1 MSVNPCVPTCTE
13 QQGLGGSTTQNQRI
27 DIEEQ
32 YLEGECDE
40 LLPKPPLF
48 LHYYTDDE
56 VFEQDEDHYEKD
68 TWR

>member
-48 LHYYTDDE
+48 LHDYTDDE
-56 VFEQDEDHYEKD
+56 
-68 TWR
+68 